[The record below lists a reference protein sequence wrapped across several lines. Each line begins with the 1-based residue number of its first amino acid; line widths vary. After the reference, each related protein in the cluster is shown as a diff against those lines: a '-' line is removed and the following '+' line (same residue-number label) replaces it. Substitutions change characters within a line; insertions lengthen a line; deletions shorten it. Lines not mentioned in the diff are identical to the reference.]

1 MLSPIDF
8 LHDEKPRE
16 GYLLDPQMING
27 EIINILD
34 NAGPEWTLEI
44 SKHFTILNRLYWSLS
59 ILDTIDDY
67 LDYSENDILTF
78 FVAFST
84 FCDIIE
90 LFDTFEVTYPKE
102 DIFKKSK
109 TESVFADDIINDRGD
124 KSFVSFIRSLSFAH
138 TTGVNRGGKFLKTS
152 TCTFVLSSIDTQS
165 ATPTNEEVAKK
176 PKAFYFHVLLLRNG
190 RKSNQIFK
198 LYIDELKAYM
208 QSLFESCNLE
218 KIKETK

>member
-8 LHDEKPRE
+8 LHNEKPKE
-16 GYLLDPQMING
+16 GYLLDPQRING
-27 EIINILD
+27 GIMNILD
-34 NAGPEWTLEI
+34 NASPEWTLEI
-44 SKHFTILNRLYWSLS
+44 SKHFTILNRLYWSVS

-109 TESVFADDIINDRGD
+109 TEPVFTDDIIDNRSD
-124 KSFVSFIRSLSFAH
+124 KSFESFIRALSFAH
-138 TTGVNRGGKFLKTS
+138 TAGVNKGGKFLKKN
-152 TCTFVLSSIDTQS
+152 TCTFILSSIDTQS
-165 ATPTNEEVAKK
+165 ASPTNEEITTK
-176 PKAFYFHVLLLRNG
+176 PKAFYFHVLLLKNKQ
-190 RKSNQIFK
+190 KSNKIFK
-198 LYIDELKAYM
+198 VYIDELKAYM

>member
-1 MLSPIDF
+1 MLNSIDF
-8 LHDEKPRE
+8 LHGERPKE
-16 GYLLDPQMING
+16 GYLLDPQAINE

-34 NAGPEWTLEI
+34 NNDSEWTLEV
-44 SKHFTILNRLYWSLS
+44 SKRFTLLNRLYWSLS

-67 LDYSENDILTF
+67 LAYSENDILTF

-90 LFDTFEVTYPKE
+90 LFDTFEVTGSKE
-102 DIFKKSK
+102 DIFKESK
-109 TESVFADDIINDRGD
+109 TEPIFTDDIINDRGD

-152 TCTFVLSSIDTQS
+152 TCTFVLSSIDIQS
-165 ATPTNEEVAKK
+165 ATPTNEEIAKK

-190 RKSNQIFK
+190 QKSNQIFK
-198 LYIDELKAYM
+198 LYIDELKVYM

>member
-1 MLSPIDF
+1 MLSLIDF
-8 LHDEKPRE
+8 LHDEKPKE
-16 GYLLDPQMING
+16 GYLLDPQRING
-27 EIINILD
+27 EIMNILD
-34 NAGPEWTLEI
+34 NAGPEWTLKV

-59 ILDTIDDY
+59 VLDTIDDY
-67 LDYSENDILTF
+67 LAYSENDILTF

-90 LFDTFEVTYPKE
+90 LFDTLEVTDSKE
-102 DIFKKSK
+102 DIFKESK
-109 TESVFADDIINDRGD
+109 TEPIFTDDIINDRGD

-208 QSLFESCNLE
+208 RSLFESCNLE

>member
-8 LHDEKPRE
+8 LHDEKPKE
-16 GYLLDPQMING
+16 GYLLDPQRING
-27 EIINILD
+27 EIMNILD
-34 NAGPEWTLEI
+34 NAGPEWTLEV

-59 ILDTIDDY
+59 VLDTIDDY
-67 LDYSENDILTF
+67 LAYSENDILTF

-90 LFDTFEVTYPKE
+90 LFDTFEVTGSKE
-102 DIFKKSK
+102 DIFKESK
-109 TESVFADDIINDRGD
+109 TEPIFTDDIINDRGD

-165 ATPTNEEVAKK
+165 ATPTNEEIAKK